1 MHQSITIYKTPFSS
15 KKKSYFCCMDFFIQ
29 AFSIG
34 FLLSVMIG
42 PVFFLLLETSITK
55 GFRSALAL
63 DLGVLISDIIYVLI
77 AVMFVEQIKGLIA
90 GNKLMFSIIGGSIF
104 VVYGLISLFKKVE
117 LMDTTKLEGIEVNID
132 QKKSNKNTKDYVFLA
147 LKGFVLN
154 FANPMVIFYWVSV
167 ASVANNAVPEDNS
180 TFWAFLFL
188 GLVLLTF
195 FSIDVLKILAA
206 KKIRPLVNQTLL
218 NALNRLI
225 GIVFTLF
232 GLFLILQFFL
242 KK

>member
-1 MHQSITIYKTPFSS
+1 
-15 KKKSYFCCMDFFIQ
+15 MDFFIQ

-34 FLLSVMIG
+34 FLLSVMVG
-42 PVFFLLLETSITK
+42 PIFFLLLETSITK

-63 DLGVLISDIIYVLI
+63 DFGVLVSDIVYVLI

-90 GNKLMFSIIGGSIF
+90 GNKLMFSMIGGAIF
-104 VVYGLISLFKKVE
+104 VIYGMISLFKKVA
-117 LMDTTKLEGIEVNID
+117 LLDSQKLEGIDASPENSR
-132 QKKSNKNTKDYVFLA
+132 QQNNTKDYVFLG

-167 ASVANNAVPEDNS
+167 ASVANNAVPDENS
-180 TFWAFLFL
+180 TTWAFVFL
-188 GLVLLTF
+188 GVVLLTF
-195 FSIDVLKILAA
+195 FSIDVLKIIAA

-218 NALNRLI
+218 NGLNRLI

-232 GLFLILQFFL
+232 GIFLILQFFL

>member
-1 MHQSITIYKTPFSS
+1 
-15 KKKSYFCCMDFFIQ
+15 MDFFIQ

-34 FLLSVMIG
+34 FLLSVMVG
-42 PVFFLLLETSITK
+42 PIFFLLLETSITK

-63 DLGVLISDIIYVLI
+63 DFGVLVSDIVYVLI

-90 GNKLMFSIIGGSIF
+90 GNKLMFSMIGGAIF
-104 VVYGLISLFKKVE
+104 VIYGLISLFKKVA
-117 LMDTTKLEGIEVNID
+117 LLDSQKLEGIDASPENSRQQI
-132 QKKSNKNTKDYVFLA
+132 NTKDYVFLG

-167 ASVANNAVPEDNS
+167 ASVANNAVPDENS
-180 TFWAFLFL
+180 TTWAFVFL
-188 GLVLLTF
+188 GVVLLTF
-195 FSIDVLKILAA
+195 FSVDVLKIIAA

-218 NALNRLI
+218 NGLNRLI

-232 GLFLILQFFL
+232 GIFLILQFFL

>member
-1 MHQSITIYKTPFSS
+1 MKSRFPS

-42 PVFFLLLETSITK
+42 PIFFLLLETSITK

-63 DLGVLISDIIYVLI
+63 DFGVLISDIVYVLI

-90 GNKLMFSIIGGSIF
+90 GNKLMFSVIGGSIF
-104 VVYGLISLFKKVE
+104 VIYGLVSLFKKVA
-117 LMDTTKLEGIEVNID
+117 LTDSQSLEGID
-132 QKKSNKNTKDYVFLA
+132 AKFQLPKAQKNRKDYVFLG
-147 LKGFVLN
+147 LKGFLLN

-167 ASVANNAVPEDNS
+167 ASVANNAVPDEHS
-180 TFWAFLFL
+180 TTWAFIFL
-188 GLVLLTF
+188 GIVLLTF
-195 FSIDVLKILAA
+195 FSVDVLKIIAA

-218 NALNRLI
+218 NGLNRLI
-225 GIVFTLF
+225 GIVFVLF
-232 GLFLILQFFL
+232 GMFLILQFFL

>member
-1 MHQSITIYKTPFSS
+1 
-15 KKKSYFCCMDFFIQ
+15 MDFFIQ

-34 FLLSVMIG
+34 FLLSVMVG
-42 PVFFLLLETSITK
+42 PIFFLLLETSITK
-55 GFRSALAL
+55 GFRSAIAL
-63 DLGVLISDIIYVLI
+63 DFGVLISDIIYVLI

-90 GNKLMFSIIGGSIF
+90 GNKLMFSIIGGAIF
-104 VVYGLISLFKKVE
+104 VVYGIISLFKKVT
-117 LMDTTKLEGIEVNID
+117 LLDTQKLEGID
-132 QKKSNKNTKDYVFLA
+132 ASPDTSRQQSNTKDYVFLG

-167 ASVANNAVPEDNS
+167 ASVANNAVPDENS
-180 TFWAFLFL
+180 TTWAFVFL
-188 GLVLLTF
+188 GVVLLTF
-195 FSIDVLKILAA
+195 FSVDVLKIIAA

-218 NALNRLI
+218 NGLNRLI

-232 GLFLILQFFL
+232 GIFLILQFFL

>member
-1 MHQSITIYKTPFSS
+1 
-15 KKKSYFCCMDFFIQ
+15 MDFFIQ

-42 PVFFLLLETSITK
+42 PIFFLLLETSITK

-63 DLGVLISDIIYVLI
+63 DFGVLISDIIYVLI

-104 VVYGLISLFKKVE
+104 VIYGIINLVKKVE
-117 LMDTTKLEGIEVNID
+117 LLDTQKLEGIDADID
-132 QKKSNKNTKDYVFLA
+132 STKQQNNTKDYVFLG

-167 ASVANNAVPEDNS
+167 ASVANNAVPDKNS
-180 TFWAFLFL
+180 TTWAFVFL
-188 GLVLLTF
+188 GVVLLTF
-195 FSIDVLKILAA
+195 FSIDVLKIIAA

-218 NALNRLI
+218 NGLNRLI
-225 GIVFTLF
+225 GIVFTFF

>member
-1 MHQSITIYKTPFSS
+1 
-15 KKKSYFCCMDFFIQ
+15 MDFFIQ

-42 PVFFLLLETSITK
+42 PIFFLLLETSITK

-63 DLGVLISDIIYVLI
+63 DFGVLISDIIYVLI

-104 VVYGLISLFKKVE
+104 VIYGIINLVRKVE
-117 LMDTTKLEGIEVNID
+117 LLDTQKLEGIDVNID
-132 QKKSNKNTKDYVFLA
+132 SMKQQNNTKDYVFLG

-167 ASVANNAVPEDNS
+167 ASVANNAVPDKNS
-180 TFWAFLFL
+180 TTWAFVFL
-188 GLVLLTF
+188 CVVLLTF
-195 FSIDVLKILAA
+195 FSIDILKIIAA

-218 NALNRLI
+218 NGLNRLI

>member
-1 MHQSITIYKTPFSS
+1 
-15 KKKSYFCCMDFFIQ
+15 MDFFIQ

-34 FLLSVMIG
+34 FLLSVMVG
-42 PVFFLLLETSITK
+42 PIFFLLLETSITK

-63 DLGVLISDIIYVLI
+63 DFGVLVSDIVYVLI

-90 GNKLMFSIIGGSIF
+90 GNKLMFSMIGGAIF
-104 VVYGLISLFKKVE
+104 VIYGMISLFKKVA
-117 LMDTTKLEGIEVNID
+117 LLDSQKLEGIDASPENSR
-132 QKKSNKNTKDYVFLA
+132 QQNNTKDYVFLG

-167 ASVANNAVPEDNS
+167 ASVANNAVPDENS
-180 TFWAFLFL
+180 TTWAFVFL
-188 GLVLLTF
+188 GVVLLTF
-195 FSIDVLKILAA
+195 FSVDILKIIAA

-218 NALNRLI
+218 NGLNRLI

-232 GLFLILQFFL
+232 GIFLILQFFL

>member
-1 MHQSITIYKTPFSS
+1 
-15 KKKSYFCCMDFFIQ
+15 MDFFIQ

-34 FLLSVMIG
+34 FLLSVMVG
-42 PVFFLLLETSITK
+42 PIFFLLLETSITK
-55 GFRSALAL
+55 GFRSAIAL
-63 DLGVLISDIIYVLI
+63 DFGVLISDIIYVLI

-90 GNKLMFSIIGGSIF
+90 GNKLMFSIIGGAIF
-104 VVYGLISLFKKVE
+104 VVYGIISLFKKVT
-117 LMDTTKLEGIEVNID
+117 LLDTQKLEGIDASPETSR
-132 QKKSNKNTKDYVFLA
+132 QQSNTKDYVFLG

-167 ASVANNAVPEDNS
+167 ASVANNAVPDENS
-180 TFWAFLFL
+180 TTWAFVFL
-188 GLVLLTF
+188 GVVLLTF
-195 FSIDVLKILAA
+195 FSVDVLKIIAA

-218 NALNRLI
+218 NGLNRLI

-232 GLFLILQFFL
+232 GIFLILQFFL

>member
-1 MHQSITIYKTPFSS
+1 
-15 KKKSYFCCMDFFIQ
+15 MDFFIQ

-34 FLLSVMIG
+34 FLLSVMVG
-42 PVFFLLLETSITK
+42 PIFFLLLETSITK

-63 DLGVLISDIIYVLI
+63 DFGVLVSDIIYVLI

-90 GNKLMFSIIGGSIF
+90 GNKLMFSMIGGAIF
-104 VVYGLISLFKKVE
+104 VIYGLISLFKKVA
-117 LMDTTKLEGIEVNID
+117 LLDSQKLEGIDASPENSR
-132 QKKSNKNTKDYVFLA
+132 QQNNTKDYVFLG

-167 ASVANNAVPEDNS
+167 ASVANNAVPDENS
-180 TFWAFLFL
+180 TTWAFVFL

-195 FSIDVLKILAA
+195 FSVDVLKIIAA

-218 NALNRLI
+218 NGLNRLI

-232 GLFLILQFFL
+232 GIFLILQFFL

>member
-1 MHQSITIYKTPFSS
+1 
-15 KKKSYFCCMDFFIQ
+15 MDFFIQ

-34 FLLSVMIG
+34 FLLSVMVG
-42 PVFFLLLETSITK
+42 PIFFLLLETSITK

-63 DLGVLISDIIYVLI
+63 DFGVLVSDIIYVLI

-90 GNKLMFSIIGGSIF
+90 GNKLMFSMIGGAIF
-104 VVYGLISLFKKVE
+104 VIYGLISLFKKVA
-117 LMDTTKLEGIEVNID
+117 LLDSQKLEGIDASPENSR
-132 QKKSNKNTKDYVFLA
+132 QQNNTKDYVFLG

-167 ASVANNAVPEDNS
+167 ASVANNAVPDENS
-180 TFWAFLFL
+180 TTWAFVFL
-188 GLVLLTF
+188 GVVLLTF
-195 FSIDVLKILAA
+195 FSVDVLKIIAA

-218 NALNRLI
+218 NGLNRLI
-225 GIVFTLF
+225 GIVFTRF
-232 GLFLILQFFL
+232 GIFLILQFFL

>member
-1 MHQSITIYKTPFSS
+1 
-15 KKKSYFCCMDFFIQ
+15 MDFFIQ

-42 PVFFLLLETSITK
+42 PIFFLLLETSITK
-55 GFRSALAL
+55 GFRAALAL
-63 DLGVLISDIIYVLI
+63 DLGVLISDIVYVLI

-104 VVYGLISLFKKVE
+104 VIYGIINLVKKVA
-117 LMDTTKLEGIEVNID
+117 LLDSQKLEGIDVNID
-132 QKKSNKNTKDYVFLA
+132 SIKPQNNTKDYVFLG

-167 ASVANNAVPEDNS
+167 ASVANNTVPDENS
-180 TFWAFLFL
+180 TTWAFVFL
-188 GLVLLTF
+188 GIVLLTI
-195 FSIDVLKILAA
+195 FSIDILKIIAA

-218 NALNRLI
+218 NGLNRLI

>member
-1 MHQSITIYKTPFSS
+1 
-15 KKKSYFCCMDFFIQ
+15 MDFFIQ

-34 FLLSVMIG
+34 FLLSVMVG
-42 PVFFLLLETSITK
+42 PIFFLLLETSITK

-63 DLGVLISDIIYVLI
+63 DFGVLVSDIVYVLI

-90 GNKLMFSIIGGSIF
+90 GNKLMFSMIGGAIF
-104 VVYGLISLFKKVE
+104 VIYGMISLFKKVA
-117 LMDTTKLEGIEVNID
+117 LLDSQKLEGIDASPENSR
-132 QKKSNKNTKDYVFLA
+132 QHNNTKDYVFLG

-154 FANPMVIFYWVSV
+154 FANPMVFFYWVSV
-167 ASVANNAVPEDNS
+167 ASVANNAVPDENS
-180 TFWAFLFL
+180 TTWAFVFL
-188 GLVLLTF
+188 GVVLLTF
-195 FSIDVLKILAA
+195 FSVDVLKIIAA

-218 NALNRLI
+218 NGLNRLI

-232 GLFLILQFFL
+232 GIFLILQFFL

>member
-1 MHQSITIYKTPFSS
+1 
-15 KKKSYFCCMDFFIQ
+15 MDFFIQ

-34 FLLSVMIG
+34 FLLSVMVG
-42 PVFFLLLETSITK
+42 PIFFLLLETSITK

-63 DLGVLISDIIYVLI
+63 DFGVLISDIIYVLI

-90 GNKLMFSIIGGSIF
+90 GNKLMFSIIGGAIF
-104 VVYGLISLFKKVE
+104 VVYGIISLFKKVT
-117 LMDTTKLEGIEVNID
+117 LLDTQKLEGIDASPETSR
-132 QKKSNKNTKDYVFLA
+132 QQSNTKDYVFLG

-167 ASVANNAVPEDNS
+167 ASVANNAVPDENS
-180 TFWAFLFL
+180 TTWAFVFL
-188 GLVLLTF
+188 GVVLLTF
-195 FSIDVLKILAA
+195 FSVDVLKIIAA

-218 NALNRLI
+218 NGLNRLI

-232 GLFLILQFFL
+232 GIFLILQFFL

>member
-1 MHQSITIYKTPFSS
+1 
-15 KKKSYFCCMDFFIQ
+15 MDFFIQ

-42 PVFFLLLETSITK
+42 PIFFLLLETSITK

-63 DLGVLISDIIYVLI
+63 DFGVLISDIIYVLI

-90 GNKLMFSIIGGSIF
+90 GNKLMFSVIGGAIF
-104 VVYGLISLFKKVE
+104 VVYGMISLFKKVA
-117 LMDTTKLEGIEVNID
+117 LLDSQKLEGIDASPENSR
-132 QKKSNKNTKDYVFLA
+132 QQNNTKDYVFLG

-167 ASVANNAVPEDNS
+167 ASVANNAVPDENS
-180 TFWAFLFL
+180 TTWAFVFL
-188 GLVLLTF
+188 CLVLLIF
-195 FSIDVLKILAA
+195 FSVDVLKIIAA

-218 NALNRLI
+218 NGLNRLI

-232 GLFLILQFFL
+232 GIFLILQFFL

>member
-1 MHQSITIYKTPFSS
+1 
-15 KKKSYFCCMDFFIQ
+15 MDFFIQ

-34 FLLSVMIG
+34 FLLSVMVG
-42 PVFFLLLETSITK
+42 PIFFLLLETSITK

-63 DLGVLISDIIYVLI
+63 DFGVLVSDIVYVLI

-90 GNKLMFSIIGGSIF
+90 GNKLMFSMIGGAIF
-104 VVYGLISLFKKVE
+104 VIYGLISLFKKVA
-117 LMDTTKLEGIEVNID
+117 LLDSQKLEGIDASPENSR
-132 QKKSNKNTKDYVFLA
+132 QHNNTKDYVFLG

-167 ASVANNAVPEDNS
+167 ASVANNAVPDENS
-180 TFWAFLFL
+180 TTWAFVFL
-188 GLVLLTF
+188 GVVLLTF
-195 FSIDVLKILAA
+195 FSVDVLKIIAA

-218 NALNRLI
+218 NGLNRLI

-232 GLFLILQFFL
+232 GIFLILQFFL

>member
-1 MHQSITIYKTPFSS
+1 
-15 KKKSYFCCMDFFIQ
+15 MDFFIQ

-34 FLLSVMIG
+34 FLLSVMVG
-42 PVFFLLLETSITK
+42 PIFFLLLETSITK

-63 DLGVLISDIIYVLI
+63 DFGVLVSDIVYVLI

-90 GNKLMFSIIGGSIF
+90 GNKLMFSMIGGAIF
-104 VVYGLISLFKKVE
+104 VIYGMISLFKKVA
-117 LMDTTKLEGIEVNID
+117 LLDSQKLEGIDASPENSR
-132 QKKSNKNTKDYVFLA
+132 QHNNTKDYVFLG

-167 ASVANNAVPEDNS
+167 ASVANNAVPDENS
-180 TFWAFLFL
+180 TTWAFVFL
-188 GLVLLTF
+188 GVVLLTF
-195 FSIDVLKILAA
+195 FSVDVLKIIAA

-218 NALNRLI
+218 NGLNRLI

-232 GLFLILQFFL
+232 GIFLILQFFL

>member
-1 MHQSITIYKTPFSS
+1 
-15 KKKSYFCCMDFFIQ
+15 MDFFIQ

-34 FLLSVMIG
+34 FLLSVMVG
-42 PVFFLLLETSITK
+42 PIFFLLLETSITK

-63 DLGVLISDIIYVLI
+63 DFGVLVSDIIYVLI

-90 GNKLMFSIIGGSIF
+90 GNKLMFSMIGGAIF
-104 VVYGLISLFKKVE
+104 VIYGLISLFKKVA
-117 LMDTTKLEGIEVNID
+117 LLDSQKLEGIDASPENSR
-132 QKKSNKNTKDYVFLA
+132 QQNNTKDYVFLG

-167 ASVANNAVPEDNS
+167 ASVANNAVPDENS
-180 TFWAFLFL
+180 TTWAFVFL
-188 GLVLLTF
+188 GLVLLIF
-195 FSIDVLKILAA
+195 FSVDVLKIIAA

-218 NALNRLI
+218 NGLNRLI

-232 GLFLILQFFL
+232 GIFLILQFFL

>member
-1 MHQSITIYKTPFSS
+1 
-15 KKKSYFCCMDFFIQ
+15 MDFFIQ

-34 FLLSVMIG
+34 FLLSVMVG
-42 PVFFLLLETSITK
+42 PIFFLLLETSITK

-63 DLGVLISDIIYVLI
+63 DFGVLVSDIVYVLI

-90 GNKLMFSIIGGSIF
+90 GNKLMFSMIGGAIF
-104 VVYGLISLFKKVE
+104 VIYGLISLFKKVA
-117 LMDTTKLEGIEVNID
+117 LLDSQKLEGIDASPENSR
-132 QKKSNKNTKDYVFLA
+132 QQNNTKDYVFLG

-167 ASVANNAVPEDNS
+167 ASVANNAVPDENS
-180 TFWAFLFL
+180 TTWAFVFL
-188 GLVLLTF
+188 GLVLLIF
-195 FSIDVLKILAA
+195 FSVDVLKIIAA

-218 NALNRLI
+218 NGLNRLI

-232 GLFLILQFFL
+232 GIFLILQFFL

>member
-1 MHQSITIYKTPFSS
+1 
-15 KKKSYFCCMDFFIQ
+15 MDFFIQ

-77 AVMFVEQIKGLIA
+77 AVMFVEQIKGLID

-104 VVYGLISLFKKVE
+104 VVYGLNSLFKKVE
-117 LMDTTKLEGIEVNID
+117 LMDTNKIEGIEVNND
-132 QKKSNKNTKDYVFLA
+132 NKKSNKNTKDYVFLA

-167 ASVANNAVPEDNS
+167 ASVANNAVPEENS

-188 GLVLLTF
+188 ALVLFTF

>member
-1 MHQSITIYKTPFSS
+1 
-15 KKKSYFCCMDFFIQ
+15 MDFFIQ

-42 PVFFLLLETSITK
+42 PIFFLLLETSITK
-55 GFRSALAL
+55 GFRAALAL
-63 DLGVLISDIIYVLI
+63 DLGVLISDIVYVLI

-104 VVYGLISLFKKVE
+104 VIYGIINLVKKVA
-117 LMDTTKLEGIEVNID
+117 LLDSQKLEGIDVNID
-132 QKKSNKNTKDYVFLA
+132 SIKPQNNTKDYVFLG

-167 ASVANNAVPEDNS
+167 ASVANNTVPDENS
-180 TFWAFLFL
+180 TTWAFVFL
-188 GLVLLTF
+188 GIVLLTF
-195 FSIDVLKILAA
+195 FSIDILKIIAA
-206 KKIRPLVNQTLL
+206 KKIRPLVNLTLL
-218 NALNRLI
+218 NGLNRLI

>member
-1 MHQSITIYKTPFSS
+1 
-15 KKKSYFCCMDFFIQ
+15 MDFFIQ

-63 DLGVLISDIIYVLI
+63 DFGVLVSDIVYVLI

-90 GNKLMFSIIGGSIF
+90 GNKLMFSMIGGAIF
-104 VVYGLISLFKKVE
+104 VIYGMISLFKKVA
-117 LMDTTKLEGIEVNID
+117 LLDSQKLEGIDASPENSR
-132 QKKSNKNTKDYVFLA
+132 QQNNTKDYVFLG

-167 ASVANNAVPEDNS
+167 ASVANNAVPDENS
-180 TFWAFLFL
+180 TTWAFVFL
-188 GLVLLTF
+188 GVVLLTF
-195 FSIDVLKILAA
+195 FSVDVLKIIAA

-218 NALNRLI
+218 NGLNRLI

-232 GLFLILQFFL
+232 WIFIILQFFL

>member
-1 MHQSITIYKTPFSS
+1 
-15 KKKSYFCCMDFFIQ
+15 MDFFIQ

-42 PVFFLLLETSITK
+42 PIFFLLLETSITK

-63 DLGVLISDIIYVLI
+63 DLGVLISDIVYVLI

-90 GNKLMFSIIGGSIF
+90 GNKVMFSIIGGSIF
-104 VVYGLISLFKKVE
+104 VIYGVINLMKKVAI
-117 LMDTTKLEGIEVNID
+117 LDTQKLEGIDANID
-132 QKKSNKNTKDYVFLA
+132 SSKQHNNTKDYVFLG

-167 ASVANNAVPEDNS
+167 ASVANNAVPDKNS
-180 TFWAFLFL
+180 TTWAFVFL
-188 GLVLLTF
+188 GVVLLTF
-195 FSIDVLKILAA
+195 FSIDVLKIIAA

-218 NALNRLI
+218 NGLNRLI

>member
-1 MHQSITIYKTPFSS
+1 
-15 KKKSYFCCMDFFIQ
+15 MDFFIQ

-34 FLLSVMIG
+34 FLLSVMVG
-42 PVFFLLLETSITK
+42 PIFFLLLETSITK

-63 DLGVLISDIIYVLI
+63 DFGVLVSDIVYVLI

-90 GNKLMFSIIGGSIF
+90 GNKLMFSMIGGAIF
-104 VVYGLISLFKKVE
+104 VIYGMISLFKKVA
-117 LMDTTKLEGIEVNID
+117 LLDSQKLEGIDASPENSR
-132 QKKSNKNTKDYVFLA
+132 QQNNTKDYVFLG

-167 ASVANNAVPEDNS
+167 ASVANNTVPDENS
-180 TFWAFLFL
+180 TTWAFVFL
-188 GLVLLTF
+188 GVVLLTF
-195 FSIDVLKILAA
+195 FSVDVLKIIAA

-218 NALNRLI
+218 NGLNRLI

-232 GLFLILQFFL
+232 GIFLILQFFL

>member
-1 MHQSITIYKTPFSS
+1 
-15 KKKSYFCCMDFFIQ
+15 MDFFIQ

-34 FLLSVMIG
+34 FLLSVMVG
-42 PVFFLLLETSITK
+42 PIFFLLLETSITK

-63 DLGVLISDIIYVLI
+63 DFGVLVSDIIYVLI

-90 GNKLMFSIIGGSIF
+90 GNKLMFSVIGGGIF
-104 VVYGLISLFKKVE
+104 VIYGVISLVKKVAILDNQKIE
-117 LMDTTKLEGIEVNID
+117 GMDASPEISRQQIY
-132 QKKSNKNTKDYVFLA
+132 TKDYVFLG

-167 ASVANNAVPEDNS
+167 ASVANNAVPDENS
-180 TFWAFLFL
+180 TTWAFVFL
-188 GLVLLTF
+188 GVVLLTF
-195 FSIDVLKILAA
+195 FSVDVLKIIAA
-206 KKIRPLVNQTLL
+206 KKIRPLVNQHLL

-225 GIVFTLF
+225 GIVFTIF
-232 GLFLILQFFL
+232 GIFLILQFFL

>member
-1 MHQSITIYKTPFSS
+1 
-15 KKKSYFCCMDFFIQ
+15 MDFFIQ

-42 PVFFLLLETSITK
+42 PIFFLLLETSITK

-90 GNKLMFSIIGGSIF
+90 GNKLMFSVIGGSIF
-104 VVYGLISLFKKVE
+104 VIYGIINLVKKVA
-117 LMDTTKLEGIEVNID
+117 LLDSQKMEGIDVNID
-132 QKKSNKNTKDYVFLA
+132 SIKPQNNTKDYVFLG

-167 ASVANNAVPEDNS
+167 ASVANNTVPDENS
-180 TFWAFLFL
+180 TAWAFVFL
-188 GLVLLTF
+188 GIVLLTF
-195 FSIDVLKILAA
+195 FSIDILKIIAA

-218 NALNRLI
+218 NGLNRLI

>member
-1 MHQSITIYKTPFSS
+1 
-15 KKKSYFCCMDFFIQ
+15 MDFFIQ

-42 PVFFLLLETSITK
+42 PIFFLLLETSITK

-63 DLGVLISDIIYVLI
+63 DLGVLISDIVYVLI

-104 VVYGLISLFKKVE
+104 VIYGLISLFKKVTII
-117 LMDTTKLEGIEVNID
+117 DSKKLEGIDANLETTKQHN
-132 QKKSNKNTKDYVFLA
+132 NTKDYVFLA

-167 ASVANNAVPEDNS
+167 ASVANNAVPEEHG
-180 TFWAFLFL
+180 TFWAFIFL
-188 GLVLLTF
+188 GLVLITF

>member
-1 MHQSITIYKTPFSS
+1 
-15 KKKSYFCCMDFFIQ
+15 MDFFIQ

-34 FLLSVMIG
+34 FLLSVMVG
-42 PVFFLLLETSITK
+42 PIFFLLLETSITK

-63 DLGVLISDIIYVLI
+63 DFGVLVSDIIYVLI

-90 GNKLMFSIIGGSIF
+90 GNKLMFSVIGGGIF
-104 VVYGLISLFKKVE
+104 VIYGVISLVKKVAILDSQKIE
-117 LMDTTKLEGIEVNID
+117 GMDVRPEISRQQIH
-132 QKKSNKNTKDYVFLA
+132 TKDYVFLG

-167 ASVANNAVPEDNS
+167 ASVANNAVPDENS
-180 TFWAFLFL
+180 TTWALVFL
-188 GLVLLTF
+188 GIVLLTF
-195 FSIDVLKILAA
+195 FSVDILKIIAA
-206 KKIRPLVNQTLL
+206 KKIRPLVNQNLL

-225 GIVFTLF
+225 GIVFTIF
-232 GLFLILQFFL
+232 GIFLILQFFL

>member
-1 MHQSITIYKTPFSS
+1 
-15 KKKSYFCCMDFFIQ
+15 MDFFIQ

-34 FLLSVMIG
+34 FLLSVMVG
-42 PVFFLLLETSITK
+42 PIFFLLLETSITK

-63 DLGVLISDIIYVLI
+63 DFGVLVSDIVYVLI

-90 GNKLMFSIIGGSIF
+90 GNKLMFSMIGGAIF
-104 VVYGLISLFKKVE
+104 VIYGLISLFKKVA
-117 LMDTTKLEGIEVNID
+117 LLDSQKLEGIDASPENSR
-132 QKKSNKNTKDYVFLA
+132 QQNNTKDYVFLG

-167 ASVANNAVPEDNS
+167 ASVANNAVPDENS
-180 TFWAFLFL
+180 TTWAFVFL
-188 GLVLLTF
+188 GVVLLTF
-195 FSIDVLKILAA
+195 FSVDVLKIIAA

-218 NALNRLI
+218 NGLNRLI

-232 GLFLILQFFL
+232 GIFLILQFFL

>member
-1 MHQSITIYKTPFSS
+1 
-15 KKKSYFCCMDFFIQ
+15 MDFFIQ

-34 FLLSVMIG
+34 FLLSVMVG
-42 PVFFLLLETSITK
+42 PIFFLLLETSITK

-63 DLGVLISDIIYVLI
+63 DFGVLVSDIIYVLI

-90 GNKLMFSIIGGSIF
+90 GNKLMFSVIGGGIF
-104 VVYGLISLFKKVE
+104 VIYGVISLVKKVSI
-117 LMDTTKLEGIEVNID
+117 MDNQKLEGMDAASPEISRQQIY
-132 QKKSNKNTKDYVFLA
+132 TKDYVFLG

-167 ASVANNAVPEDNS
+167 ASVANNAVPDENS
-180 TFWAFLFL
+180 TTWAFVFL
-188 GLVLLTF
+188 GVVLLTF
-195 FSIDVLKILAA
+195 FSVDVLKIIAA
-206 KKIRPLVNQTLL
+206 KKIRPLVNQHLL

-225 GIVFTLF
+225 GIVFTIF
-232 GLFLILQFFL
+232 GIFLILQFFL

>member
-1 MHQSITIYKTPFSS
+1 
-15 KKKSYFCCMDFFIQ
+15 MDFFIQ

-42 PVFFLLLETSITK
+42 PIFFLLLETSITK

-63 DLGVLISDIIYVLI
+63 DLGVLISDIVYVLI

-104 VVYGLISLFKKVE
+104 VVYGMVSLFKKVA
-117 LMDTTKLEGIEVNID
+117 LLDSQKLEGIDANVEA
-132 QKKSNKNTKDYVFLA
+132 SRSSKNRKDYVFLA

-167 ASVANNAVPEDNS
+167 ASVANNAIPEDHG
-180 TFWAFLFL
+180 TTWAFIFL
-188 GLVLLTF
+188 GVVLLTF
-195 FSIDVLKILAA
+195 FSIDILKIIAA

>member
-1 MHQSITIYKTPFSS
+1 
-15 KKKSYFCCMDFFIQ
+15 MDFFIQ

-34 FLLSVMIG
+34 FLLSVMVG
-42 PVFFLLLETSITK
+42 PIFFLLLETSITK

-63 DLGVLISDIIYVLI
+63 DFGVLVSDIVYVLI

-90 GNKLMFSIIGGSIF
+90 GNKLMFSMIGGAIF
-104 VVYGLISLFKKVE
+104 VIYGMISLFKKVN
-117 LMDTTKLEGIEVNID
+117 LLDSQKLEGIDASPENSR
-132 QKKSNKNTKDYVFLA
+132 QHNNTKDYVFLG

-167 ASVANNAVPEDNS
+167 ASVANNAVPDENS
-180 TFWAFLFL
+180 TTWAFVFL
-188 GLVLLTF
+188 GVVLLTF
-195 FSIDVLKILAA
+195 FSVDVLKIIAA

-218 NALNRLI
+218 NGLNRLI

-232 GLFLILQFFL
+232 GIFLSLQVVL

>member
-1 MHQSITIYKTPFSS
+1 
-15 KKKSYFCCMDFFIQ
+15 MDFFIQ

-34 FLLSVMIG
+34 FLLSVMVG
-42 PVFFLLLETSITK
+42 PIFFLLLETSITK

-63 DLGVLISDIIYVLI
+63 DFGVLVSDIIYVLI

-90 GNKLMFSIIGGSIF
+90 GNKLMFSVIGGGIF
-104 VVYGLISLFKKVE
+104 VIYGVISLVKKVAI
-117 LMDTTKLEGIEVNID
+117 LDNQKLEGMDAASPEISRQQIY
-132 QKKSNKNTKDYVFLA
+132 TKDYVFLG

-167 ASVANNAVPEDNS
+167 ASVANNAVPDENS
-180 TFWAFLFL
+180 TTWAFVFL
-188 GLVLLTF
+188 GVVLLTF
-195 FSIDVLKILAA
+195 FSVDVLKIIAA
-206 KKIRPLVNQTLL
+206 KKIRPLVNQHLL

-225 GIVFTLF
+225 GIVFTIF
-232 GLFLILQFFL
+232 GIFLILQFFL